1 MGRLKLNYQD
11 LFLHSIEELTLIQEG
26 HEMDKRD
33 DWERSRL
40 MASLILMPNLKK
52 GVKLEPRKIWPLP
65 WDDSG
70 EDKELDLER
79 LRERTERAKELFA
92 KLKK

>member
-1 MGRLKLNYQD
+1 
-11 LFLHSIEELTLIQEG
+11 
-26 HEMDKRD
+26 MDKRD

-65 WDDSG
+65 WD
-70 EDKELDLER
+70 EKEEAKELDIDR
-79 LRERTERAKELFA
+79 LRERTEKAKELFA